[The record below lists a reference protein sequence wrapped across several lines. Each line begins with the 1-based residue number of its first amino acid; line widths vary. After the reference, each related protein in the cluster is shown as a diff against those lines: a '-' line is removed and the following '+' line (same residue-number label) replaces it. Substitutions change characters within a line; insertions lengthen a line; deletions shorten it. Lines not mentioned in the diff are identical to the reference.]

1 MTSRRVA
8 SLARTLAPAYS
19 SQQLPVTLPHNITRN
34 IARVLYVPRA
44 NSPATFFAVP
54 GLHPQL

>member
-1 MTSRRVA
+1 VR
-8 SLARTLAPAYS
+8 LLWPRTLAPAYF

-54 GLHPQL
+54 GLLLQL